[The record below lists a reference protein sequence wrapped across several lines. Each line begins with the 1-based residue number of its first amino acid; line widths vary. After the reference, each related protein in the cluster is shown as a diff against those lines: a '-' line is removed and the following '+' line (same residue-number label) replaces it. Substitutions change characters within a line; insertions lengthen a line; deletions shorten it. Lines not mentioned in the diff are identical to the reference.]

1 MAEIGKI
8 WGKEP
13 GDLAE
18 FNQVDAG
25 NISKIYGVD
34 FSQGI
39 KIPVGSIVPFRGA
52 GSIPTGWSQFTV
64 AEGDFIIGA
73 GSSYSVGANGAG
85 SGNINLTHT
94 AAGTHL
100 GAAAMFGSG
109 IGFCGQTTDPNHQH
123 TTMTFS
129 GPMPYYQQT
138 RLIQASS
145 EQDNLPQDAC
155 LLKHSSGGWTGL
167 TRLAPSLNRHFRCDS
182 ADGTG
187 GVLTNS
193 VLSSNDNNHD
203 HGGVDGLRPA
213 GGGGGAWGAQLS
225 MLGTHQH
232 SFAATLTF
240 NLYRLRLSAWYNA
253 SGAYDLDGSNFIV
266 MYENLTPPD
275 GWALCDGNN
284 GTPDMRDRFIELPLS
299 DSDAGN
305 SDGTGKVLCVS
316 ATDTAG
322 AHTHKDIQQCNSC
335 PRVAAYH
342 YEVIGGHS
350 HTCNLDLTWLPPY
363 YALAFIMYTG

>member
-18 FNQVDAG
+18 FNQVDTG
-25 NISKIYGVD
+25 TIGKIYGVD
-34 FSQGI
+34 FSQSI

-64 AEGDFIIGA
+64 AQGDFIIGA
-73 GSSYSVGANGAG
+73 GSSYAVGDNGAG
-85 SGNINLTHT
+85 SGDINLSHT
-94 AAGTHL
+94 VAGTHVGNL
-100 GAAAMFGSG
+100 PRYGRNSG
-109 IGFCGQTTDPNHQH
+109 LSGTNSQGNHGH

-138 RLIQASS
+138 RLIKASS
-145 EQDNLPQDAC
+145 EQDDLPQDAC
-155 LLKHSSGGWTGL
+155 LLKHSSGGWIGL

-182 ADGTG
+182 ADSTG

-193 VLSSNDNNHD
+193 VVSSSNGGHNHGTTAGTLPAGDDNNASEAIID
-203 HGGVDGLRPA
+203 Y
-213 GGGGGAWGAQLS
+213 GA
-225 MLGTHQH
+225 HQH
-232 SFAATLTF
+232 SFSATLTF
-240 NLYRLRLSAWYNA
+240 NLYRLMLSAWYNA
-253 SGAYDLDGSNFIV
+253 SGVYNLNGSNFIV

-284 GTPDMRDRFIELPLS
+284 GTPDMRDQFIELPFS

-305 SDGTGKVLCVS
+305 SDGTGNVVCTTQ
-316 ATDTAG
+316 TDTSV
-322 AHTHKDIQQCNSC
+322 THRHYSRQCNSC
-335 PRVAAYH
+335 PNAFTRHTDYLGAHYH
-342 YEVIGGHS
+342 V
-350 HTCNLDLTWLPPY
+350 CNHDAVWLPPY